1 MMPELKVDAI
11 CQGTVIDHIPAG
23 KAFQIIDLLEISPD
37 DPVMI
42 GTNLAS
48 KKYGRKDIIK
58 IEHKKLT
65 EEELSSIAI
74 ISQTITISIIED
86 FKAVRKLLVTLP
98 DTLRGILVCP
108 NRHCVTNVESAGTL
122 FAVES
127 RDPLRLR
134 CIYCERVFDSNI
146 KKYIKCTHEHHFNHF
161 SQSQPE

>member
-1 MMPELKVDAI
+1 MMPEMKVDAI

-23 KAFQIIDLLEISPD
+23 KAFHIIELLEISPD

-48 KKYGRKDIIK
+48 RKFGRKDIIK

-74 ISQTITISIIED
+74 ISQSISISIIED
-86 FKAVRKLLVTLP
+86 FKAVRKFKVMLP
-98 DTLRGILVCP
+98 DIIRGILTCP
-108 NRHCVTNVESAGTL
+108 NRHCVTNVETMKTS

-127 RDPLRLR
+127 REPLLVR
-134 CIYCERVFDSNI
+134 CAYCERVFDSNI
-146 KKYIKCTHEHHFNHF
+146 KKFIKCIHDHHPNNL
-161 SQSQPE
+161 SQAQPE